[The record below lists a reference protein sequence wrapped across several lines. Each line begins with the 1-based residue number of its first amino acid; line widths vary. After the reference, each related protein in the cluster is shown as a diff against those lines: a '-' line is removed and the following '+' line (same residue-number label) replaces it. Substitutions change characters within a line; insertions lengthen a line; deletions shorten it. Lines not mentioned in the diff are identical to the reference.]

1 MLELD
6 RKLHERII
14 IGDNVVVEVVRLD
27 GDRVKLGIE
36 APRHIPVHR
45 EEVREKIERRMQC
58 EPKS

>member
-45 EEVREKIERRMQC
+45 EEVREKIERRTQC
-58 EPKS
+58 EPRS